1 MSTTKTEKY
10 QPLTEISA
18 IKLVKKLGLF
28 DATEAL
34 TAREIGDG
42 NLNLVFHIIND
53 QTNKSIIVKQALPY
67 AKVVGESWPLS
78 LNRATIESNALKQFG
93 AFTLNSYQLC
103 ITTMKRLLLRS
114 WKICLI

>member
-78 LNRATIESNALKQFG
+78 LNRATIESNSVHLRQ
-93 AFTLNSYQLC
+93 NLC
-103 ITTMKRLLLRS
+103 PLFITTMKRLLLRS

>member
-42 NLNLVFHIIND
+42 NLNL
-53 QTNKSIIVKQALPY
+53 
-67 AKVVGESWPLS
+67 
-78 LNRATIESNALKQFG
+78 
-93 AFTLNSYQLC
+93 
-103 ITTMKRLLLRS
+103 
-114 WKICLI
+114 

>member
-53 QTNKSIIVKQALPY
+53 QTNKSI
-67 AKVVGESWPLS
+67 S
-78 LNRATIESNALKQFG
+78 SNKHFPMQKL
-93 AFTLNSYQLC
+93 
-103 ITTMKRLLLRS
+103 
-114 WKICLI
+114 